1 MRGGGRSPDWRMSC
15 VPSCPRFPAAFV
27 SGYHLSCHLI
37 GILPMSA
44 PASVRTESAL
54 QQCSTSATDPD
65 KLLTTDEAAAY
76 LRVSPRTMEDWRR
89 TGSGPLYIS
98 LARNC
103 VRYRF
108 GDLTH
113 WISRR
118 RVRHTLQPTA

>member
-1 MRGGGRSPDWRMSC
+1 MS
-15 VPSCPRFPAAFV
+15 VPAHV
-27 SGYHLSCHLI
+27 
-37 GILPMSA
+37 GI
-44 PASVRTESAL
+44 ESAA
-54 QQCSTSATDPD
+54 QQFNTSATDPD

-89 TGSGPLYIS
+89 TGSGPLYIP

-108 GDLTH
+108 GDLTQ
-113 WISRR
+113 WIIRR